1 MSPVANM
8 TISSGRFVNPVT
20 GERTSITREQPSPS
34 DNPRNVFEVIG
45 RWLLGMAEYFEMLI
59 RTLRKFGEFL
69 IEIAKQGYGADLRFP
84 T

>member
-1 MSPVANM
+1 MQ
-8 TISSGRFVNPVT
+8 
-20 GERTSITREQPSPS
+20 REQPSPS

-45 RWLLGMAEYFEMLI
+45 HWLLGMAEYFEMLI

-69 IEIAKQGYGADLRFP
+69 ELAKQGYGADLRFP